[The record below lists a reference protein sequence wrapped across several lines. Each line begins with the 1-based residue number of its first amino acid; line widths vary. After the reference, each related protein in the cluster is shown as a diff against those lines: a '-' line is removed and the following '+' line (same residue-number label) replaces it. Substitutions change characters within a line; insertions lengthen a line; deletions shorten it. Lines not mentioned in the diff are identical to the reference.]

1 MVHPNTDRLTEY
13 WRARRGD
20 NAMPRRADIDP
31 MAFHTLLPQTFII
44 GRTEDGR
51 YPFRLVG
58 GLIADL
64 HRADL
69 RGQDLLGLW
78 RAGDRWQLKSAL
90 EFARR
95 RPEPVV
101 VSADVLAEG
110 GAVMGVEILFAPMS
124 GPSGEADRFLGL
136 FQPTQPLSRLMDQP
150 VRMLAIAGIARGEDG
165 EEAPSLRLAALD
177 GRQIA

>member
-1 MVHPNTDRLTEY
+1 
-13 WRARRGD
+13 
-20 NAMPRRADIDP
+20 MPRRADIDP

-44 GRTEDGR
+44 GRSDDGR

-101 VSADVLAEG
+101 VSADVLADG
-110 GAVMGVEILFAPMS
+110 GGVVGVEILFAPMS
-124 GPSGEADRFLGL
+124 SPNGEPDRFLGHY
-136 FQPTQPLSRLMDQP
+136 QPTTPLSGLLGQP
-150 VRMLAIAGIARGEDG
+150 ARMLAIAGIARGEDG

-177 GRQIA
+177 GRRIA